1 MIRAVYT
8 PAVRFVA
15 TTLVLLA
22 VLGTTARAQ
31 KNVVLE
37 RSDQAVRFLAWV
49 TAVRSHADGA
59 VDDGARQVAT
69 WTQGMLN
76 DMAVELANF
85 RILMRSPKTST
96 FSISVGGKSPQ
107 SIYYNESA
115 LRRMREAAAD
125 LVERRVTDIDLIEQ
139 AAVLHTDLAFHPEI
153 LATPVDAEASGRALL
168 LFGDGAQLGVGETA
182 DHLDV
187 ARKLLQ
193 LIPRG
198 NTHDDDIRRWYEGTL
213 ARQQAIQF
221 WDTQHT
227 DAALERFPDAPELQF
242 LAGCLHEV
250 LASSAIRAVVER
262 ASLPG
267 RAVLRV
273 GDERD
278 ELRKAA
284 SAFARALQLRPDF
297 VEARIHH
304 GHVRARLGEAEP
316 ALSALRGI
324 DDPALEPELRYYAA
338 LFLGDAAEAAGRPED
353 AGAAYARAS
362 GLFPSV
368 RSPRLALSHLAWQ
381 GGDRSSAQAQ
391 LEAILAASDAAD
403 EDPMW
408 RYPTFQA
415 RDANVAFADAEARLT
430 QPGPPLKCTK
440 TWNAPACE

>member
-1 MIRAVYT
+1 M
-8 PAVRFVA
+8 RFLA
-15 TTLVLLA
+15 ATLVIAA
-22 VLGTTARAQ
+22 VLGSTAHAQ
-31 KNVVLE
+31 KDVVRE
-37 RSDQAVRFLAWV
+37 RSDQAMRFLAWV
-49 TAVRSHADGA
+49 TAVRSHAPGA
-59 VDDGARQVAT
+59 VDQGAREVAT
-69 WTQGMLN
+69 WTQAMLN

-125 LVERRVTDIDLIEQ
+125 LVERRVSDIDLVEQ

-153 LATPVDAEASGRALL
+153 LATPVEAFGGSGRALL

-221 WDTQHT
+221 WDTEHT
-227 DAALERFPDAPELQF
+227 EAALEAFPDAPELQF

-250 LASSAIRAVVER
+250 LASAAIRAVVER

-273 GDERD
+273 DDERD

-284 SAFARALQLRPDF
+284 AAFARALQLRPDF
-297 VEARIHH
+297 AEARIHH
-304 GHVRARLGEAEP
+304 GHVRTRLGQLEP
-316 ALSALRGI
+316 ALSALRGV
-324 DDPALEPELRYYAA
+324 DDARLEPALRYYAA
-338 LFLGDAAEAAGRPED
+338 MFLGDAAEAAGRRDE
-353 AGAAYARAS
+353 AGAAYTRAL
-362 GLFPSV
+362 GLFGSS
-368 RSPRLALSHLAWQ
+368 RSPRLALSYLAWQ
-381 GGDRSSAQAQ
+381 GGDRSAAQMQ
-391 LEAILAASDAAD
+391 LESILTTREDAD
-403 EDPMW
+403 TDPMW

-415 RDANVAFADAEARLT
+415 RDADVAFADAEARLT

-440 TWNAPACE
+440 TWNAPTCE